1 MQTFRK
7 LKAAVD
13 RLNNA
18 DPNPDL
24 ASHHGAGA
32 PVAPAV
38 NPSLPFRAQGRV
50 NQIRR
55 LEVNYQSKQPCRFN
69 SCSTTSPKQAG
80 GSLTPGGFKPLR

>member
-38 NPSLPFRAQGRV
+38 NPSLVMNARD
-50 NQIRR
+50 R
-55 LEVNYQSKQPCRFN
+55 LCLHSGALYKLCVTYMSVISSRIQVSFY
-69 SCSTTSPKQAG
+69 AY
-80 GSLTPGGFKPLR
+80 